1 LIVDFREQTG
11 ILAVKHSVN
20 INRPLTK
27 LLRLALLLLGTIL
40 CGGNAIAVT
49 PVNQPI
55 ITSLSVAGTN
65 LIFNATIS
73 PGVVQTI
80 LELRPT
86 LDTEWQE
93 TALLDVPVG
102 GGFVEFIIPKPAL
115 DSAFFRLRITT
126 STTTEAQFST
136 ELQYVTMPSLG
147 SGLPGT
153 DAVFH
158 FKGIV
163 DGSDR
168 ILITRQGA
176 FWEHVNWDWPAGAVT
191 INGTQWNPREKN
203 YLTTTG
209 AVAFLP
215 ETFSL
220 EAVQLEIIGGR
231 DVVALERTN
240 DALVVYLDDTQSG
253 AAMYEFK
260 IHFRPAARKPAA
272 AEPSPAATLK
282 IAAAIDGS
290 DSLKITANEAK
301 WQHRAYAFPWEI
313 SLNGIAWNVRQTNTL
328 VNAGTN
334 TFLPPGLDFSTARIV
349 NRKGRDLGTMWA
361 DADAL
366 WIQFAD
372 NPNGADSYE
381 LEIAFG
387 R

>member
-1 LIVDFREQTG
+1 M
-11 ILAVKHSVN
+11 
-20 INRPLTK
+20 
-27 LLRLALLLLGTIL
+27 LLWSGQAT
-40 CGGNAIAVT
+40 AVT
-49 PVNQPI
+49 PAPQPV
-55 ITSLSVAGTN
+55 ITSLSVVGTN
-65 LIFNATIS
+65 LIFNATI
-73 PGVVQTI
+73 PTGVVQTI
-80 LELRPT
+80 LEMRPT
-86 LDTEWQE
+86 LNTAWQE
-93 TALLDVPVG
+93 SALLDVPAG
-102 GGFVEFIIPKPAL
+102 GGSVEFIIPKPAL
-115 DSAFFRLRITT
+115 ETAFFRLRTTT
-126 STTTEAQFST
+126 SATTEAQLSA
-136 ELQYVTMPSLG
+136 ELQYITMPSLG
-147 SGLPGT
+147 PTDPDALPGT

-168 ILITRQGA
+168 ILINRKGA
-176 FWEHVNWDWPAGAVT
+176 FWEHVNWSWPAGAVT

-220 EAVQLEIIGGR
+220 DAVRLEIIGGR

-260 IHFRPAARKPAA
+260 IHFHPTATKPVTV
-272 AEPSPAATLK
+272 ESSPAASLK

-290 DSLKITANEAK
+290 DSLKITASEAT
-301 WQHRAYAFPWEI
+301 WQHRAYSLPWEVN
-313 SLNGIAWNVRQTNTL
+313 LNGIAWNVRQTNTL
-328 VNAGTN
+328 VNAGMN
-334 TFLPPGLDFSTARIV
+334 TFLSAGVDFSTARII
-349 NRKGRDLGTMWA
+349 NRKGRDLATMWA
-361 DADAL
+361 DTDAL